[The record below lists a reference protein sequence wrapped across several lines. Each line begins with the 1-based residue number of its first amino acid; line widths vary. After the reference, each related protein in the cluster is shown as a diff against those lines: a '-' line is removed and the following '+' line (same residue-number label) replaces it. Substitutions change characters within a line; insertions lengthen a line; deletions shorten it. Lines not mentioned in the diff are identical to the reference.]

1 LNRYE
6 ELYHVFL
13 IHDLFFFE
21 KFMSNIAQVNIAR
34 MKGSSINDPIMADFV
49 AQLDE
54 INQLAERSKGFVW
67 RLKEDG
73 GNATE
78 ISYNEDPRIIINM
91 SVWET
96 LADLENFTYRTIH
109 AKVMSLRKNW
119 FEKMDHYQCLWYV
132 HKEVKPTVEDAKF
145 RLNHLQVNGPS
156 PIAFTFRK
164 TFLPE
169 ISNC

>member
-1 LNRYE
+1 M
-6 ELYHVFL
+6 LY
-13 IHDLFFFE
+13 
-21 KFMSNIAQVNIAR
+21 IAQVNIAR

-54 INQLAERSKGFVW
+54 VNQLAERSNGFVW
-67 RLKEDG
+67 RLKEEG

-78 ISYNEDPRIIINM
+78 IVFNEDPRIIINM

-96 LADLENFTYRTIH
+96 LADLEAFTYRTMH
-109 AKVMSLRKNW
+109 AKVMAMRKNW

-132 HKEVKPTVEDAKF
+132 DKDTPPTVADAKY

-156 PIAFTFRK
+156 PVAFTFRK
-164 TFLPE
+164 TFSVDDLN
-169 ISNC
+169 S